1 MKKCYKFFGP
11 FLSLQE
17 KWLNKM
23 ASSGYRLVRCG
34 KLLYEFEECTPNSKE
49 YRVEFIGQK
58 SKNNAESYCKFLED
72 MGYNVFYKNI
82 NLCYSI
88 VKVRFRPWAEKGGR
102 LATNFSTFNRELLI
116 IEKENNGI
124 PFDLHTSFEDT
135 MSYYRSLRNPW
146 LFFLAI
152 FGLLAIIMHSLVFG
166 VFAFVS
172 IFPLIFYQCIIT
184 KIKRES
190 IAKES

>member
-11 FLSLQE
+11 FLNLQE

-34 KLLYEFEECTPNSKE
+34 KLLYEFEKCTPNSKE
-49 YRVEFIGQK
+49 YCVEYIGQK
-58 SKNNAESYCKFLED
+58 SKNNAESYRKFLED

-116 IEKENNGI
+116 IEKEKNGI
-124 PFDLHTSFEDT
+124 PFNLHTSFEDK
-135 MSYYRSLRNPW
+135 MLYYCNLRKPW
-146 LFFLAI
+146 LYFLSI
-152 FGLLAIIMHSLVFG
+152 FGLLAIIMHSLVYG
-166 VFAFVS
+166 VFAFFS
-172 IFPLIFYQCIIT
+172 IFPLILYQCVIT

-190 IAKES
+190 ITKES